1 MRKGLFA
8 IGAVLLSAFVASA
21 TDFEKYEA
29 FVGYSLVR
37 FNPNSGCHACDFD
50 FPSFNANGG
59 GAQFVYNFNKWKG
72 LGVAFDIGAVT
83 KGDWTHVNINST
95 AVNFVVGPRYT
106 FRHNVD
112 SRFQPFVQ
120 ALFGGVYTTS
130 STHVDILGGTVVNP
144 LIPPITTNPDSPI
157 TARLVASRTGFA
169 MLAGGGLDIKVS
181 KHMSIRPIGADYFL
195 TRLPNFLTQNLPNH
209 NDHNANNFS
218 LHGRRELPIWEGLNV
233 RAKRRRTVRKYQASA
248 KGSTLPVNTRKCVK
262 QIFKVVTSLP
272 AIWDLVCQHF
282 LAFG

>member
-8 IGAVLLSAFVASA
+8 IGAVLLSVLVASA

-95 AVNFVVGPRYT
+95 AVNFVIDGVLTAVG
-106 FRHNVD
+106 
-112 SRFQPFVQ
+112 
-120 ALFGGVYTTS
+120 G
-130 STHVDILGGTVVNP
+130 
-144 LIPPITTNPDSPI
+144 
-157 TARLVASRTGFA
+157 
-169 MLAGGGLDIKVS
+169 
-181 KHMSIRPIGADYFL
+181 
-195 TRLPNFLTQNLPNH
+195 
-209 NDHNANNFS
+209 
-218 LHGRRELPIWEGLNV
+218 
-233 RAKRRRTVRKYQASA
+233 
-248 KGSTLPVNTRKCVK
+248 
-262 QIFKVVTSLP
+262 
-272 AIWDLVCQHF
+272 
-282 LAFG
+282 